1 MTKTEEK
8 AGKTR
13 AILMK
18 PADNVATALETI
30 PAGSEVVLQADG
42 RPMAIRVAQDIPFG
56 HKFAIRDIAKGEHI
70 TKYGAP
76 IGAATREI
84 PAGHHTHVHNMV
96 GLRGRGD
103 LKD

>member
-1 MTKTEEK
+1 MMKTEEK
-8 AGKTR
+8 AGKAR

-30 PAGSEVVLQADG
+30 AGSEVVLQADG
-42 RPMAIRVAQDIPFG
+42 RPLAIRVAQVIPFG
-56 HKFAIRDIAKGEHI
+56 HKFAIRDIAKGEQI

-103 LKD
+103 LGE